1 MPRYPTP
8 SDYQEAVQFPDT
20 AFLDSDLQDA
30 APDTNALGLPQ
41 PITGN
46 FAAVFPMTDA
56 IGRRWAV
63 KCFLT
68 EVEDQQTR
76 YRAIDRHL
84 DAHDVP
90 QTVAFDYQERGIR
103 VDGAPYPILKMEWID
118 GVPLNRFVAE
128 HLDAPDTLQALA
140 EQWRHLLTDLQAAT
154 IAHGDLQHGNVLV
167 VNEGDGP
174 TLRLVDYDTMYVP
187 ALSGRASAEVGHRN
201 YQHPDRTDADFGP
214 HLDRF
219 AGLVIYTALHAV
231 AARPALWQRYDTG
244 ENILFRADDFYD
256 PSASPAFEALG
267 EIDAIQ
273 PLVKATRTA
282 CLIELDAIPTLRD
295 VRGGNVSAVVKARQA
310 ARSSRSIGAPS
321 SGQVWALALVG
332 SLLIA
337 VVATGRW
344 VNAWIAT
351 GLFGIG
357 LAVLLGGGW
366 MRYRQLPL
374 VRRRRRLKQEISYFT
389 LRIDRQERQ
398 IEALR
403 MKKKAVRSSIQQRR
417 EERLH
422 ELRNEAIYD
431 RLKYHFVGE
440 ARAIEGVT
448 HKHVV
453 RLKAAGL
460 RTAYALTPDAL
471 QEAREI
477 GEQTSLRLQQ
487 WRSALVEQY
496 RDAIPTDLSPA
507 EERRIQR
514 YVAHRVDNLDAEV
527 SRAREKM
534 LVQEEERAQARER
547 LNALPVVSFSR
558 YLRYALGAA
567 TLPDRARNRFPSD
580 EGPASRAPE
589 PVPAPLQ
596 DDRPWWT
603 QAGS

>member
-1 MPRYPTP
+1 
-8 SDYQEAVQFPDT
+8 
-20 AFLDSDLQDA
+20 
-30 APDTNALGLPQ
+30 
-41 PITGN
+41 
-46 FAAVFPMTDA
+46 
-56 IGRRWAV
+56 
-63 KCFLT
+63 
-68 EVEDQQTR
+68 
-76 YRAIDRHL
+76 
-84 DAHDVP
+84 
-90 QTVAFDYQERGIR
+90 
-103 VDGAPYPILKMEWID
+103 
-118 GVPLNRFVAE
+118 
-128 HLDAPDTLQALA
+128 
-140 EQWRHLLTDLQAAT
+140 
-154 IAHGDLQHGNVLV
+154 
-167 VNEGDGP
+167 
-174 TLRLVDYDTMYVP
+174 
-187 ALSGRASAEVGHRN
+187 
-201 YQHPDRTDADFGP
+201 
-214 HLDRF
+214 
-219 AGLVIYTALHAV
+219 
-231 AARPALWQRYDTG
+231 
-244 ENILFRADDFYD
+244 
-256 PSASPAFEALG
+256 
-267 EIDAIQ
+267 
-273 PLVKATRTA
+273 
-282 CLIELDAIPTLRD
+282 
-295 VRGGNVSAVVKARQA
+295 
-310 ARSSRSIGAPS
+310 
-321 SGQVWALALVG
+321 
-332 SLLIA
+332 
-337 VVATGRW
+337 
-344 VNAWIAT
+344 
-351 GLFGIG
+351 
-357 LAVLLGGGW
+357 
-366 MRYRQLPL
+366 MRYRRLPL

-422 ELRNEAIYD
+422 ELRDEAIYD

-534 LVQEEERAQARER
+534 LVQEEERVQARER

-558 YLRYALGAA
+558 YYLRYALGAA
-567 TLPDRARNRFPSD
+567 KLPDRVRNRFPSD
-580 EGPASRAPE
+580 EVPARAPE